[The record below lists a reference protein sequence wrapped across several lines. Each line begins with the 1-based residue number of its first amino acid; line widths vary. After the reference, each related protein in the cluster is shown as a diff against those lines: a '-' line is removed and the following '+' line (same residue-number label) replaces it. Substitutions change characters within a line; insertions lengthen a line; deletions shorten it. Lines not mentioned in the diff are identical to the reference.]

1 MIDSNRFLYTFLA
14 LPVLYVVGLIGFPI
28 VYNLMMSVQE
38 VTIGN
43 LASLI
48 RPFVGFENYVAA
60 MSDDAFWTAFRNSV
74 LFVTANV
81 VGQIAL
87 GLLVALFF
95 ATDFSGSQFLRGL
108 MLSTWLIPGLVT
120 GALWKWMFASEYG
133 VANFVLQTLGAIGA
147 PIYWLSDPAVAL
159 LAVTIAN
166 IWHGMPFS
174 MLLIAAALTS
184 IPHEH
189 YEAAMID
196 GAGPIARFRYITL
209 PALTP
214 TLLAIACLVTI
225 YSMRAFDLILAMTH
239 GGPVNSSTVLPLL
252 SYQFSFEQFR
262 FGVGAAVG
270 TFAFVIVFVVALVY
284 VRTLR
289 KEEAVG

>member
-1 MIDSNRFLYTFLA
+1 MTVSNRLLYVFLA
-14 LPVLYVVGLIGFPI
+14 LPMFYVVALIGFPI
-28 VYNLMMSVQE
+28 VYNLLMSFQG

-43 LASLI
+43 LATLV
-48 RPFVGFENYVAA
+48 RPLVGFDNYAVAIA
-60 MSDDAFWTAFRNSV
+60 DPAFRTAFLNSIIFV
-74 LFVTANV
+74 LANV
-81 VGQIAL
+81 VGQIGL

-95 ATDFSGSQFLRGL
+95 AQNFAGSQFLRGL

-133 VANFVLQTLGAIGA
+133 VANFVLFALGAIGT
-147 PIYWLSDPAVAL
+147 PVYWLSDPSVAL
-159 LAVTIAN
+159 TAVIIAN

-184 IPHEH
+184 IPQEQ
-189 YEAAMID
+189 YEAAMMD
-196 GAGPIARFRYITL
+196 GAGPVARLRFITL
-209 PALTP
+209 PALVP
-214 TLLAIACLVTI
+214 TLLAVACLVTI

-239 GGPVNSSTVLPLL
+239 GGPVNASTVLPLL

-270 TFAFVIVFVVALVY
+270 TFAFIIVFGVALVY
-284 VRTLR
+284 VRTLN
-289 KEEAVG
+289 KETAG

>member
-1 MIDSNRFLYTFLA
+1 
-14 LPVLYVVGLIGFPI
+14 
-28 VYNLMMSVQE
+28 

-43 LASLI
+43 LATLV
-48 RPFVGFENYVAA
+48 RPFIGLANYVTAF
-60 MSDDAFWTAFRNSV
+60 SDDAFRTAFTNSV
-74 LFVTANV
+74 IFVLANV
-81 VGQIAL
+81 VGQIAI
-87 GLLVALFF
+87 GLLVAMFF
-95 ATDFSGSQFLRGL
+95 ATNFAGSQFLRGL

-133 VANFVLQTLGAIGA
+133 VANFVLLALGAIGT
-147 PIYWLSDPAVAL
+147 PIYWLSDPSVAL
-159 LAVTIAN
+159 TAVTIAN

-184 IPHEH
+184 IPQEH
-189 YEAAMID
+189 YEAAMMD
-196 GAGPIARFRYITL
+196 GAGPLARFWYITI
-209 PALTP
+209 PAITP
-214 TLLAIACLVTI
+214 TLLAVACLVTI

-270 TFAFVIVFVVALVY
+270 TFAFVIVFAVALLY
-284 VRTLR
+284 VRTLN